1 VSGEGYLTVKGY
13 SDFAGSGVVH
23 LTGGIA
29 ALVSALI
36 VGPRHRRWDP
46 EEIGKFNPHNIGS
59 IILGTFILW
68 FGWYG
73 FNCGST
79 LGFDSLDTAHSA
91 SLVAMNTTLSA
102 ASGGIMVFVLRLRSG
117 HYDLAGCC
125 NGILAGLVTIC
136 AGVGDVY
143 PSVAIA
149 SGLLGGLAMEGGH
162 VLVMKLRID
171 DPLDAFAVHGAGGM
185 MGVIIRPLFDKEGV
199 DGEMFGAHI
208 LAIVCIC
215 AWSGGWTAIVFG
227 LMRFLGKLRVS
238 VEEEEFGTNAELTT
252 PDMYRSES
260 PRKPRSS
267 PREKVEGQESTSD
280 K

>member
-1 VSGEGYLTVKGY
+1 MGAFCVTGATIVSGAIAESTQFVTYCIYSVIMTGLIYPVIVYWTWSGKGYLTEKGY

-36 VGPRHRRWDP
+36 VGPRLGRWDP
-46 EEIGKFNPHNIGS
+46 ETSDRFNPHNIGS
-59 IILGTFILW
+59 VVLGTFILW

-102 ASGGIMVFVLRLRSG
+102 ASGGIMVFLLRLRSG

-162 VLVMKLRID
+162 LLVQKLQID

-185 MGVIIRPLFDKEGV
+185 MGVIIRPPLIRKVLMEKCLVPIFWPLWSSVSGQL
-199 DGEMFGAHI
+199 DGQ
-208 LAIVCIC
+208 
-215 AWSGGWTAIVFG
+215 
-227 LMRFLGKLRVS
+227 
-238 VEEEEFGTNAELTT
+238 
-252 PDMYRSES
+252 P
-260 PRKPRSS
+260 SS
-267 PREKVEGQESTSD
+267 L
-280 K
+280 